1 MPRSP
6 KLHWRRRVIDGSQ
19 FLRTREVFVQYA
31 VVIEPTSTGFS
42 AYVPDAPGCVAAG
55 ETEGEVTARMR
66 EALEFHLE
74 AIRADGEPIPQ
85 PASRLEYV
93 EDVQSTSGSAS
104 NGARGTHGYAI
115 VIERGPTS
123 YGAYVPDL
131 PGCVAVAQTD
141 AKVRELIRE
150 GVHIHLDAMRLDGE
164 SIPEP
169 TSRIAYV
176 DVDGTVLIA

>member
-1 MPRSP
+1 M
-6 KLHWRRRVIDGSQ
+6 
-19 FLRTREVFVQYA
+19 EYA

-42 AYVPDAPGCVAAG
+42 AYVPDVAGCVAVG
-55 ETEGEVTARMR
+55 ETEAEVTAQMR
-66 EALEFHLE
+66 EALEFHFE
-74 AIRADGEPIPQ
+74 AIRADGEPIPK

-104 NGARGTHGYAI
+104 NGAHGTRGYAI

-131 PGCVAVAQTD
+131 PGCAAVAQTE
-141 AKVRELIRE
+141 AKVRKLIRE
-150 GVHIHLDAMRLDGE
+150 GIHIHLDAMRRDGE

-176 DVDGTVLIA
+176 DVAQTASVA